1 PGEGLGAAADF
12 FEGLVNR
19 DGADGHGAVAQDPLA
34 GLVDV
39 FARGEVHEGVA
50 APLDGPTHFLD
61 LLVDGGG
68 DGGVADVG
76 VDFNQE
82 VAADDHRLE
91 LGVVDVGGDDGAA
104 AGDFVADKLGGDLL
118 GDGGAEGLAAVLT
131 PEGVARAVGGHFEE
145 VAGALELHVF
155 ADGDELH
162 LGGDDAGAGVGEL
175 GDDLAGA
182 GAEDGAAAAIE
193 GFEGVAAAFLFGLG
207 AVFFGEV
214 AVVDGLEFA
223 AGDDL
228 GVGAFGDPV

>member
-1 PGEGLGAAADF
+1 AGAEAVADGEGNVVGGADVADVVPVGVEEVFLVVGEAPLGHDGAAAGDDAGHATGGLRDVAEEDAGVDGEVVHALLGLLDEGVAEDFPGEGLGAAADF

-104 AGDFVADKLGGDLL
+104 AGDFGADKLGGDLL
-118 GDGGAEGLAAVLT
+118 GDGGAEGLAA
-131 PEGVARAVGGHFEE
+131 
-145 VAGALELHVF
+145 
-155 ADGDELH
+155 
-162 LGGDDAGAGVGEL
+162 
-175 GDDLAGA
+175 
-182 GAEDGAAAAIE
+182 
-193 GFEGVAAAFLFGLG
+193 
-207 AVFFGEV
+207 
-214 AVVDGLEFA
+214 
-223 AGDDL
+223 
-228 GVGAFGDPV
+228 